1 MTKITSKSL
10 SQVGSAIVAVVVLL
24 VVVGGDR
31 VVGFLVVVT
40 RLSEVSVRLVAFV
53 SLQRRRHPSKQ
64 HMYLLASSQS
74 A

>member
-10 SQVGSAIVAVVVLL
+10 LQVGSAIVAVVVLL

-40 RLSEVSVRLVAFV
+40 RLSEVSVRLAE
-53 SLQRRRHPSKQ
+53 
-64 HMYLLASSQS
+64 
-74 A
+74 